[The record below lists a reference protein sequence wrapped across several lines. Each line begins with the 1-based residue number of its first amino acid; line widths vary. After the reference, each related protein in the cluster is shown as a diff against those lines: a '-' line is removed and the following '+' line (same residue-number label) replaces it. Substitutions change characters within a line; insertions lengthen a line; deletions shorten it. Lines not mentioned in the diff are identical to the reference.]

1 MNTAQG
7 MASLRRLLRAY
18 SIHNQ
23 AIGYCQGLNFV
34 AGLLLEVRYNDRKPF
49 TSGARSRE
57 PRDSH
62 GEKRLSSFLVAIGQ
76 VVSEE
81 SAFWLLSHVCEEL
94 HPDYFTPSMAGAKSD
109 IAALKDLV
117 RKGLPRFHHH
127 TTEMGMPL
135 ELIATKWLIAGF
147 VNSFPP
153 STALRILEV
162 KVVYTGEGIVC

>member
-1 MNTAQG
+1 M
-7 MASLRRLLRAY
+7 L
-18 SIHNQ
+18 
-23 AIGYCQGLNFV
+23 
-34 AGLLLEVRYNDRKPF
+34 
-49 TSGARSRE
+49 E
-57 PRDSH
+57 PRESPTA
-62 GEKRLSSFLVAIGQ
+62 ELVSFVPFGQ

-94 HPDYFTPSMAGAKSD
+94 HRDYFTPSMAGAKSD

-117 RKGLPRFHHH
+117 RQELPRFHNQ

-135 ELIATKWLIAGF
+135 ELVATKWLIAGF

-162 KVVYTGEGIVC
+162 NVVYMSEGMVC